1 LDTFLEEHMGDMQD
15 WEVSPSVLLEDGL
28 IERYFGQLDD
38 TDINTYGLVWPI
50 DMVDVTNTK
59 YDVESVAAVA
69 TRIRETILSI
79 DSKHSNEHIVLTS
92 HADVLQ
98 ITQLFA
104 SGIDNVGVFSSYR
117 FGNGEVRR
125 MDRTVDSLPE
135 PAPLERPT
143 EEYKK
148 TLLSFVPPNEE
159 LK

>member
-1 LDTFLEEHMGDMQD
+1 MA
-15 WEVSPSVLLEDGL
+15 
-28 IERYFGQLDD
+28 
-38 TDINTYGLVWPI
+38 N
-50 DMVDVTNTK
+50 VTNAE

-104 SGIDNVGVFSSYR
+104 SGIENVGVFSSYR
-117 FGNGEVRR
+117 FGNGEIRR

-135 PAPLERPT
+135 PAPLKRPS
-143 EEYKK
+143 EEYLKE
-148 TLLSFVPPNEE
+148 LLSFVPQN
-159 LK
+159 